1 MENIIWEMLWS
12 EEKWNKKNYLYFL
25 KSVLKLVWIKKLSNK
40 VSIKNHRFIEILS
53 LLNEEITYVSS
64 NIDLSWYKI
73 KNMFLIEDEDLKKYL
88 ELNIYYIKS
97 WELLIWFLYNWITVK
112 SVVFWKQINDDWVI
126 NDNIIKI
133 SKRVN
138 SSLSCDLNL

>member
-88 ELNIYYIKS
+88 ELN
-97 WELLIWFLYNWITVK
+97 LL
-112 SVVFWKQINDDWVI
+112 
-126 NDNIIKI
+126 
-133 SKRVN
+133 
-138 SSLSCDLNL
+138 

>member
-88 ELNIYYIKS
+88 ELNKKTFQ
-97 WELLIWFLYNWITVK
+97 LA
-112 SVVFWKQINDDWVI
+112 
-126 NDNIIKI
+126 
-133 SKRVN
+133 KR
-138 SSLSCDLNL
+138 